1 MFNTKRLLQVFILLL
16 PVDLL
21 SDTNVTFTVSC
32 SSLKTA
38 WGGIRLRMVARGS
51 SYEGYQQIR

>member
-1 MFNTKRLLQVFILLL
+1 MLVL

-21 SDTNVTFTVSC
+21 SDANVTFTVSC

-38 WGGIRLRMVARGS
+38 WGGIRLRMVERAS
-51 SYEGYQQIR
+51 SYEG